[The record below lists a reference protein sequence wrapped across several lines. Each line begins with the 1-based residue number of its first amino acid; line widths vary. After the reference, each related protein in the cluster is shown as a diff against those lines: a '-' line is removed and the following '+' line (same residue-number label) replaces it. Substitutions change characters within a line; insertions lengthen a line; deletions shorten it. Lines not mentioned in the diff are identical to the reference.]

1 MGATPYLIDSQA
13 LLYAMVSPR
22 SLSNKARK
30 IISSMDETLYA
41 SAATAYELSY
51 KFRKGKLPGLDKVFV
66 GYEHHVRR
74 IAPLT
79 ISITSEHALTA
90 ASLEWHHGDPFD
102 RLIAAQALIEGAT
115 VITSDAAMQN
125 FEPLSTLW

>member
-1 MGATPYLIDSQA
+1 
-13 LLYAMVSPR
+13 
-22 SLSNKARK
+22 
-30 IISSMDETLYA
+30 MDETLYA
-41 SAATAYELSY
+41 SAATAYELAY

-79 ISITSEHALTA
+79 IAITSEHALTA
-90 ASLEWHHGDPFD
+90 ASLEWHHVDPFD

-115 VITSDAAMQN
+115 VITSDAAMHE